1 MNNEVITIGF
11 RFIVLVMAQVLIFNH
26 IDLFGY
32 INPYIYL
39 LFVIMYPIRKEGR
52 AAFLITSF
60 LLGLTIDLFSDS
72 GGVNAAAMICIAY
85 LRPVFLKF
93 AFGNNYEFQSIRISQ
108 TPTGQRLVY
117 ITLLI
122 ATHHLILFS
131 LEIFSFSHILSILRK
146 TLLSGVF
153 TLFLSLLA
161 IPLFR
166 KKKI

>member
-1 MNNEVITIGF
+1 MNNEGVTIGF
-11 RFIVLVMAQVLIFNH
+11 RFILLAMAQVLIFNH

-32 INPYIYL
+32 INPYIYI

-52 AAFLITSF
+52 VAFLVTSF

-72 GGVNAAAMICIAY
+72 GGVNAAAMVSIAY

-93 AFGNNYEFQSIRISQ
+93 AFGNNYEFQSIRIGN
-108 TPTGQRLVY
+108 TPPGQRLVY
-117 ITLLI
+117 IMLLVV
-122 ATHHLILFS
+122 THHLILFS
-131 LEIFSFSHILSILRK
+131 LEIFSFSHILSILKK
-146 TLLSGVF
+146 TLVCGVF

-166 KKKI
+166 KKKT